1 MIVRGKAWKYGDDID
16 TDQVY
21 PGKYMN
27 VGDLADAVP
36 HLMEGVDP
44 AFGRGVRPGDLIVA
58 GRNFGLGSSRG
69 HVLPAMRYARL
80 GGVVAESFS
89 RLFFR
94 NCIAEGVPVLECP
107 GITAVV
113 GYGDEIEVDFATGEV
128 RNLNTGQA
136 ITGVK
141 LEPFMLDKVVSGG
154 TIPMLRKRFQVQ

>member
-16 TDQVY
+16 TDQIY

-27 VGDLADAVP
+27 VTDLADAVP

-44 AFGRGVRPGDLIVA
+44 AFGLGVKPGDLIVA

-69 HVLPAMRYARL
+69 HVLPAMRFARL

-94 NCIAEGVPVLECP
+94 NGIAEGVPVLECP
-107 GITAVV
+107 GVTSIV

-128 RNLNTGQA
+128 RNLTTG
-136 ITGVK
+136 
-141 LEPFMLDKVVSGG
+141 
-154 TIPMLRKRFQVQ
+154 R